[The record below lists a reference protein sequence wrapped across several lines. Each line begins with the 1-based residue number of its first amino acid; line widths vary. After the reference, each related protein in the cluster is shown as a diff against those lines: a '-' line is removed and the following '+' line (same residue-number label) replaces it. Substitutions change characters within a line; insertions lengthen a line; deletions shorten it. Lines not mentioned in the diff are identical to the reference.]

1 MAIELSGITFP
12 EKGDLVVGVSGEE
25 EILNNGFANTLTGK
39 DLTLGNS
46 ENSINS
52 TPTRISGFYNSGTFN
67 ASDGNGLIVAAADYG
82 DLIPDTYE
90 YTVSGIHNT
99 GTLNTGEDNDLIVG
113 IRYQGRYRSSDRDS
127 NGIFNEG
134 GTIDTGGGDDI
145 ITGIAQGFLSVGIEH
160 GSNNPNLQSPIVIKT
175 GNGNDTIAGTGE
187 YMGLRFGS
195 INGSIIDTGEGD
207 DVITGT
213 GGYSGTILYSS
224 FLNTGEGNDTITG
237 ISTQGDAI
245 ANSSTINTGDGN
257 DIITGTS
264 TYGVA
269 ISNTGTINTGDGND
283 IITGIRTDFRFG
295 GTIANEGII
304 NTGKGADSI
313 ITDSGFA
320 SLGNIFLGKG
330 TDYIRG
336 SGSAT
341 FYGGKDRDSLELTSG
356 NYTVE
361 ILGTTVGFR
370 SSNGTM
376 KTSEFEELIAGRT
389 TYDFSSLTNGQTISV
404 A

>member
-1 MAIELSGITFP
+1 MSITPVYISIKTRDFP
-12 EKGDLVVGVSGEE
+12 CY
-25 EILNNGFANTLTGK
+25 A
-39 DLTLGNS
+39 
-46 ENSINS
+46 
-52 TPTRISGFYNSGTFN
+52 
-67 ASDGNGLIVAAADYG
+67 GL
-82 DLIPDTYE
+82 P
-90 YTVSGIHNT
+90 
-99 GTLNTGEDNDLIVG
+99 
-113 IRYQGRYRSSDRDS
+113 DRDS

-134 GTIDTGGGDDI
+134 GTIDTGGGDDT

-160 GSNNPNLQSPIVIKT
+160 NSNNPNLQSPIIIKT

-195 INGSIIDTGEGD
+195 INGSIMDTGEGD

-213 GGYSGTILYSS
+213 GGYSGTVLYSS

-237 ISTQGDAI
+237 ISTQDNAI

-264 TYGVA
+264 TYSIA
-269 ISNTGTINTGDGND
+269 IFNTGTINTGDGND
-283 IITGIRTDFRFG
+283 TITGIRTDNRFG
-295 GTIANEGII
+295 PIIANSGTI

-313 ITDSGFA
+313 ITDSSFS

-336 SGSAT
+336 FGYGSLYA
-341 FYGGKDRDSLELTSG
+341 GNDQDSLELTSG
-356 NYTVE
+356 RYTVE
-361 ILGTTVGFR
+361 ILGTVVSFT
-370 SSNGTM
+370 SSSGTIQ
-376 KTSEFEELIAGRT
+376 TSEFEKLIAGST
-389 TYDFSSLTNGQTISV
+389 TYDFSSLTNGQTIFV

>member
-1 MAIELSGITFP
+1 MAIELSGISFP
-12 EKGDLVVGVSGEE
+12 EKGDLVVGVPGEE
-25 EILNNGFANTLTGK
+25 DILNNGFTNTLTGK

-67 ASDGNGLIVAAADYG
+67 ASDSNGLIVAAADYG

-99 GTLNTGEDNDLIVG
+99 GTLNTGEGNDLILG
-113 IRYQGRYRSSDRDS
+113 IRYQEKYRSRDRDS

-134 GTIDTGGGDDI
+134 GTIATGGGDDI

-213 GGYSGTILYSS
+213 GDYSGTVLYSS
-224 FLNTGEGNDTITG
+224 FLNTGEGNDTIAG

-264 TYGVA
+264 TYSAA
-269 ISNTGTINTGDGND
+269 ISNTGTIYTGDGDD
-283 IITGIRTDFRFG
+283 IIMGIRADNRFG
-295 GTIANEGII
+295 PTIDNSGTI

-313 ITDSGFA
+313 ITDSGYS

-336 SGSAT
+336 FGSGTLYA
-341 FYGGKDRDSLELTSG
+341 GKDEDSLELTSG
-356 NYTVE
+356 RYTVE
-361 ILGTTVGFR
+361 ILGTVVSFT
-370 SSNGTM
+370 SSSGTI
-376 KTSEFEELIAGRT
+376 KTSEFEKLIAGST
-389 TYDFSSLTNGQTISV
+389 TYDFSSLTNGQTISI